1 MWLIGLFGA
10 ALVLLAAAS
19 PAALAQSAGP
29 GGGTGPATVRSLYP
43 NGGGVVSLPT
53 LSAGPISTAGSATA
67 VSPIEG
73 QSATAATGAATPGQT
88 GAAVGGSRTN
98 SETAS
103 GFGGGSGGSGGGG
116 FGRTVSRNGSGAGS
130 GSAVSSSGRSGGHGR
145 SLVVCAP
152 PGAGTPAE
160 LFVGTDLACA
170 P

>member
-43 NGGGVVSLPT
+43 NGGGAVSLPT

-67 VSPIEG
+67 VSPIGG
-73 QSATAATGAATPGQT
+73 QSATAATGATPGQT
-88 GAAVGGSRTN
+88 GAAVGSSGTN

-130 GSAVSSSGRSGGHGR
+130 GSAVSSSGRSGGNGG
-145 SLVVCAP
+145 SLVVCPP
-152 PGAGTPAE
+152 PGTGTPAE